1 MIRHPSTRREFLSG
15 ANATRRPNSGA
26 HAAAGLLLL
35 MALLASAPPPSTARS
50 VTIRGTNH
58 PSDYD
63 SVRRAMA
70 TLAPGDTLLLTG
82 GTFDWSENLRDS
94 TVVSTQP
101 GGLAIALDDLTILGR
116 GALLRGARGADG
128 HPVRPERG
136 TNAAFRNAPGA
147 DRVTID
153 GLIFESFENAIVL
166 VQADSLPGLVPADA
180 FRAGTTGWTLRNLE
194 VRSGPFGVS
203 ANGRHDGLRIEDCRF
218 VMALPPK
225 PPRTAGLERRRPDPV
240 GSFAISLR
248 PFPPVYTGVS
258 RNVTI
263 ARNDVVGPE
272 RRDDTEMFGGLLVTA
287 RGGSVTGNRVR
298 DYGLGLVVEG
308 TALEVR
314 DNTLTANRIGIVAW
328 TTSRE
333 GLTTDSLVIAG
344 NDVRSSG
351 RQRAGF
357 LSEFSGTGIVLS
369 GVRSSEIVNNRFAAN
384 VRTDIVLAAL
394 RGARPS
400 SGNRIADN
408 EGTVTLTT
416 VSRDANEV
424 SGSRVR
430 ILGPPGGKP

>member
-1 MIRHPSTRREFLSG
+1 MIRLRTACHRLVAARRSAG
-15 ANATRRPNSGA
+15 RPRPRA
-26 HAAAGLLLL
+26 RAAVPT
-35 MALLASAPPPSTARS
+35 ALLVSLLIVAPLPSSARS
-50 VTIRGTNH
+50 VTIRGTNQ

-70 TLAPGDTLLLTG
+70 TLAPGDTLILTG
-82 GTFDWSENLRDS
+82 GTFDWSENLNDS
-94 TVVSTQP
+94 TVVSSQP
-101 GGLAIALDDLTILGR
+101 GGLPIAVDDLTILGR
-116 GALLRGARGADG
+116 GALLRGALGADG

-166 VQADSLPGLVPADA
+166 VQSDSLPGLAPIDA
-180 FRAGTTGWTLRNLE
+180 FQAGTTGWTLRNLE
-194 VRSGPFGVS
+194 VRKGPFGVS
-203 ANGRHDGLRIEDCRF
+203 ANGRHDGLSIEDCRF
-218 VMALPPK
+218 VLALPPK
-225 PPRTAGLERRRPDPV
+225 PPRTASLERRRPEPV

-258 RNVTI
+258 REVTI
-263 ARNDVVGPE
+263 VRNEIVGPE
-272 RRDDTEMFGGLLVTA
+272 RRDDMEMFGGLLVTA
-287 RGGSVTGNRVR
+287 RGGTIAANSVR

-308 TALEVR
+308 TGIEVR

-333 GLTTDSLVIAG
+333 GLTTDSLVIVG
-344 NDVRSSG
+344 NDVRSCG

-357 LSEFSGTGIVLS
+357 LSEFSGTGIVIS
-369 GVRSSEIVNNRFAAN
+369 GVRSSEIARNRFAAN
-384 VRTDIVLAAL
+384 VRTDIVLASL

-400 SGNRIADN
+400 TGNRIVDN

-430 ILGPPGGKP
+430 ILAPPGGKP